1 VRRIRAR
8 RDFLRLQRDRRG
20 KVAQHFLV
28 LQAASPVSETRI
40 GVTASR
46 KIGGAV
52 QRNRVKRWV
61 REYFRLN
68 RTELQPG
75 SDIIVIA
82 RAGADKLSYKDVE
95 RELGAVL
102 KRDGGDSRDR

>member
-1 VRRIRAR
+1 
-8 RDFLRLQRDRRG
+8 
-20 KVAQHFLV
+20 V
-28 LQAASPVSETRI
+28 LQAASQTGETRI

-46 KIGGAV
+46 KVGGAV

-75 SDIIVIA
+75 SDIVVIV
-82 RAGADKLSYKDVE
+82 RAGADKLSFKDVE

-102 KRDGGDSRDR
+102 KHNGGSGRDR

>member
-1 VRRIRAR
+1 
-8 RDFLRLQRDRRG
+8 
-20 KVAQHFLV
+20 V